1 MDQSVEDRSDRP
13 TALWRNRDYV
23 LLWSGQLVS
32 TLGTGISGIA
42 YPLLILALT
51 GSPAKAGI
59 GGFIFGLP
67 YVIFSLPA
75 GALVDRWDRKRV
87 MIICDA
93 VRALNIGTIPIAAA
107 LGHLTLAQLYGTAAV
122 EGAAFTFFNI
132 AEVACLPRVVS
143 KEQLPQATGVNQ
155 AGFIASSL
163 ISAPLGGLIYQT
175 LGRTVPFLIDAV
187 SYAASVISLRFIRVQ
202 FQLERTV
209 EARSLR
215 TEIAEGMRWLWHQP
229 LIRYMSFLTGGL
241 NFAFAT
247 TFLSIIVLAKQQG
260 ASPAIIGI
268 LFGIQ
273 SIGGL
278 LGSVSGPWIQK
289 RFTYAHVII
298 GTVWFQALL
307 WPLLAVAPNTVA
319 LGVVLAG
326 IALMAPIYN
335 VVQFSYRVSL
345 IPDELQGRVNST
357 VRLITFGFNP
367 LGLILSG
374 ILIQVFGVVT
384 VVLCVA
390 GVMVVLATS
399 VGLNTHVRHAP
410 RIPSTLPA

>member
-1 MDQSVEDRSDRP
+1 MDQSVEDSSDRP
-13 TALWRNRDYV
+13 ISLWRNRDYV

-87 MIICDA
+87 MIICDSI
-93 VRALNIGTIPIAAA
+93 RALNIGTIPIAAA
-107 LGHLTLAQLYGTAAV
+107 IGHLTLAQLYGTAAV

-163 ISAPLGGLIYQT
+163 ISSPLGGLIYQT

-202 FQLERTV
+202 FQRDRTV
-209 EARSLR
+209 DARSLR
-215 TEIAEGMRWLWHQP
+215 VEIAEGMRWLWHQP

-268 LFGIQ
+268 LFGIE
-273 SIGGL
+273 SVGGL
-278 LGSVSGPWIQK
+278 LGSVSGPWIQR
-289 RFTYAHVII
+289 RFRYAHVII

-307 WPLLAVAPNTVA
+307 WPLLAVAPSTVA

-326 IALMAPIYN
+326 ISLVAPIYN

-357 VRLITFGFNP
+357 VRLIAFGFNP
-367 LGLILSG
+367 LGLVLSG
-374 ILIQVFGVVT
+374 VLIEAFGAVT
-384 VVLCVA
+384 AVLCVA
-390 GVMVVLATS
+390 GIMVFLAIS
-399 VGLNTHVRHAP
+399 VGLNGHVRHAP